1 MEHITTTDF
10 HSLYFFAQQ
19 VLFKN
24 IHNRPKIRLHI
35 HRRISQLTT
44 HFRDC
49 FRVII
54 NLRLRK
60 LQPMRSTHHNSPISS
75 LNHTTIPKLNQSRQ
89 RNTSMRTNKHP
100 RCIRLRHRI
109 HQFLFSSL
117 LNNPIRIL
125 ERVHCSIYR
134 NRITNLDSGCKSRFR
149 LHRTKIL
156 PPGLKM

>member
-1 MEHITTTDF
+1 
-10 HSLYFFAQQ
+10 
-19 VLFKN
+19 
-24 IHNRPKIRLHI
+24 
-35 HRRISQLTT
+35 
-44 HFRDC
+44 
-49 FRVII
+49 
-54 NLRLRK
+54 
-60 LQPMRSTHHNSPISS
+60 MRSTHHNCPISR

-125 ERVHCSIYR
+125 ERVHSPIYR
-134 NRITNLDSGCKSRFR
+134 NRITDLDSGCKSCFR

-156 PPGLKM
+156 PPGFKM